1 MINIFEGFNPII
13 LALFGGLFCFVSTT
27 LGAMVVFLFKK
38 VNQTVMDA
46 MISLSAGIM
55 LSSAFFSL
63 LNPAIEI
70 CSELKQN
77 IFYTIL
83 LGFMLGGCFIIVC
96 NNFFKNHSY
105 SGLSLR
111 KSLVLFTSITLHNIP
126 EGLAVGVAFGNMFY
140 GGTFISAIILTIG
153 IAIQNFPEGSA
164 ISLPI
169 RREGYSRL
177 RAFLF
182 GLLSGLVEPIS
193 AVIGALLVIKVQTI
207 LPFILAFAAGTMIF
221 VVSYDLIPDSQT
233 NKRKD
238 LMSFILM
245 VGFAIM
251 MILELLLG

>member
-1 MINIFEGFNPII
+1 MINLFEGLNPIV
-13 LALFGGLFCFVSTT
+13 LALIGGLICFAATSF
-27 LGAMVVFLFKK
+27 GAMVVFLFRK
-38 VNQTVMDA
+38 VNKTVMDM

-55 LSSAFFSL
+55 LASAFFSL

-70 CSELKQN
+70 CNELKQN
-77 IFYTIL
+77 IFFTVL
-83 LGFMLGGCFIIVC
+83 LGFLLGGCFILVC

-105 SGLSLR
+105 SGLNFR

-140 GGTFISAIILTIG
+140 GGTFISALILTIG
-153 IAIQNFPEGSA
+153 IAIQNIPEGSA

-169 RREGYSRL
+169 RREGYSRT
-177 RAFLF
+177 RSFLF
-182 GLLSGLVEPIS
+182 GLISGIVEPIS

-221 VVSYDLIPDSQT
+221 VISYDLIPDSQT

-245 VGFAIM
+245 IGFSIM
-251 MILELLLG
+251 MLLELLLG